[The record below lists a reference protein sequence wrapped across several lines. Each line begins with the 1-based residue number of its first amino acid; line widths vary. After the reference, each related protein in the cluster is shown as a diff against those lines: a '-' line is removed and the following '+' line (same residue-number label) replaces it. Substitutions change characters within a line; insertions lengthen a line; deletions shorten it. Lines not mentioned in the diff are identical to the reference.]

1 MSDIGRETLSVRT
14 KQLVWL
20 TSAATIALLALPA
33 AAQAQDQN
41 PADNDAT
48 TNGDPEIIVMARKQ
62 AETLQEVPLTVTA
75 ISNQTLENYGVN
87 QVADV
92 VSRVPTLS
100 VQVGGS
106 GSGGSIALRG
116 VGSSAI
122 SASFDSAV
130 AFDFDGVVI
139 STMRLV
145 QAGFFDV
152 KQIDVLKGPQSLFFG
167 KSASAGVFS
176 LHSADPT
183 QSWEVGGKASYE
195 FEERGY
201 VLGGYISGP
210 LSETL
215 GVRLAAQYND
225 VKRYNQ
231 IQSGIPTVNP
241 NRGNTDFVSRLTL
254 AWEPS
259 DRFKANL
266 KLNYVTNR
274 NDGAIAFQDV
284 NCGANGRADEVVL
297 LGGAIAIPSGADC
310 NNKDK
315 FFAVSDPSATQTTKF
330 PDGSAGVGRY
340 PGHAFGRTNIFFGR
354 LNWDLELNDYLKL
367 SSVSGILKLDAI
379 DFDSY
384 SSVGVGPARNPN
396 GVPVAAIAPLLAAV
410 NTVGSAQGFG
420 SSDPRNK
427 TDQYSQEIRLASDLS
442 GNFNFMLGAF
452 YEYRDIDFNT
462 SQQGVNISIIA
473 LDPITGNSYD
483 WYKKHKTKTDAYS
496 VFGSAT
502 LDLTDK
508 LELAGGLRWTK
519 ERKVNTISVPY
530 VHLFLSSGPAFID
543 SGFFSGPI
551 VFKDTNLS
559 PEVSLRY
566 KISND
571 VNLYAAY
578 KTGYKSG
585 GIDNSALPSSNLLGF
600 SDPDPAVRAA
610 VANGL
615 IYKSETAK
623 GGEVGAKMQFADRSI
638 TLNASA
644 FYYVFT
650 NLQLQNFNATTIQFV
665 TFNASELTSKGL
677 DFDFAWRTPVE
688 GLNFSGSLAV
698 TNAKFTKPLISAIT
712 GEDLN
717 GRRASRA
724 PSLAGNIAFDWSTPI
739 TEGVALGLNGNMQY
753 SGSYFTANTS
763 NKVLGQQPVVGDL
776 KQKSFATFDG
786 SISIGDPDHRWK
798 LALVGVNLTNKIYAL
813 TSGGRPFLTGVPLG
827 TPGSANFVP
836 VGDDLNVNY
845 NRGRQV
851 FVEASFRF

>member
-1 MSDIGRETLSVRT
+1 MKKSLISGFKLN
-14 KQLVWL
+14 
-20 TSAATIALLALPA
+20 LLAGA
-33 AAQAQDQN
+33 AAGCLIMPGVAFAQAAA
-41 PADNDAT
+41 ADESDSDTIYVN
-48 TNGDPEIIVMARKQ
+48 ARKQ
-62 AETLQEVPLTVTA
+62 TETLQEVPVTVTA
-75 ISNQTLENYGVN
+75 VTSETLDNYGVN

-92 VSRVPTLS
+92 ASRVPTLN

-106 GSGGSIALRG
+106 GSGGSISLRG

-130 AFDFDGVVI
+130 AFDYDGVVI

-152 KQIDVLKGPQSLFFG
+152 RQIDVLKGPQSLFFG

-183 QSWEVGGKASYE
+183 KNWEVGGKASYE

-201 VLGGYISGP
+201 VVGGYISGP
-210 LSETL
+210 LSDTL
-215 GVRLAAQYND
+215 GVRVAAQYND
-225 VKRYNQ
+225 VSRYNQ
-231 IQSGIPTVNP
+231 IQPGIPTVNP
-241 NRGNTDFVSRLTL
+241 NRGNRDFVGRITL

-297 LGGAIAIPSGADC
+297 LGGAIAIPSGANC

-354 LNWDLELNDYLKL
+354 LNWDLDLSDTLKF

-396 GVPVAAIAPLLAAV
+396 GVPVGLIAPRLAAV
-410 NTVGSAQGFG
+410 NTPGSPQGVG
-420 SSDPRNK
+420 SSDPLNK
-427 TDQYSQEIRLASDLS
+427 TDQYSQEVRLASDFS
-442 GNFNFMLGAF
+442 GKFNFMLGAF
-452 YEYRDIDFNT
+452 YEYRDIKFNT

-483 WYKKHKTKTDAYS
+483 WYKKHQTKTDAYS
-496 VFGSAT
+496 LFGSGT
-502 LDLTDK
+502 FDITDR
-508 LELAGGLRWTK
+508 LQLSGGLRWTK
-519 ERKVNTISVPY
+519 ESKVNTITVPY
-530 VHLFLSSGPAFID
+530 VHAFLSAGPAFIR

-551 VFKDTNLS
+551 RFKDTNLS

-566 KISND
+566 KLSDD

-600 SDPDPAVRAA
+600 GSPDPAVRTA

-623 GGEVGAKMQFADRSI
+623 GGEFGAKMQFADRSI
-638 TLNASA
+638 RLNASA
-644 FYYVFT
+644 FYYVFK

-665 TFNASELTSKGL
+665 TFNASELTSKGV
-677 DFDFAWRTPVE
+677 DVDFAWRTPVE
-688 GLNFSGSLAV
+688 GLGFSGALAY
-698 TNAKFTKPLISAIT
+698 TDAKFSKALVSAIT

-724 PSLAGNIAFDWSTPI
+724 PKLSGNIAFDWSMPI
-739 TEGVALGLNGNMQY
+739 SDGIAFGLNGNAQY
-753 SGSYFTANTS
+753 SSAYFTANTS
-763 NKVLGQQPVVGDL
+763 NSVNGPLAPSGDL
-776 KQKSFATFDG
+776 KQGSFATFDG
-786 SISIGDPDHRWK
+786 SISIGDPDKKWK
-798 LALVGVNLTNKIYAL
+798 LSLVGLNLTNKIVAL
-813 TSGGRPFLTGVPLG
+813 TSGSRPFLAPVGGYGIPG
-827 TPGSANFVP
+827 TANFVP
-836 VGDDLNVNY
+836 RGDDLNVNY

-851 FVEASFRF
+851 FVEASFKF

>member
-1 MSDIGRETLSVRT
+1 MKKSLNSGF
-14 KQLVWL
+14 KFN
-20 TSAATIALLALPA
+20 LLAGA
-33 AAQAQDQN
+33 AAGCLILPSVAYAQAA
-41 PADNDAT
+41 ADENNDADT
-48 TNGDPEIIVMARKQ
+48 IYVLARKQ
-62 AETLQEVPLTVTA
+62 TETLQEVPVTVTA
-75 ISNQTLENYGVN
+75 VTTETLDNYGVN

-92 VSRVPTLS
+92 ASRIPTLN

-106 GSGGSIALRG
+106 GSGGSISLRG

-130 AFDFDGVVI
+130 AFDYDGVVI

-183 QSWEVGGKASYE
+183 KSWEVGGKASYE
-195 FEERGY
+195 FEEKGY
-201 VLGGYISGP
+201 VVGGYISGP
-210 LSETL
+210 ISDTL
-215 GVRLAAQYND
+215 GVRVAAQYND
-225 VKRYNQ
+225 VSRYNQ
-231 IQSGIPTVNP
+231 IQPGIPTITP
-241 NRGNTDFVSRLTL
+241 NRGNKDFVGRVTL

-297 LGGAIAIPSGADC
+297 LGGAIAIPSGANC

-354 LNWDLELNDYLKL
+354 LNWDLDLTDTLKF
-367 SSVSGILKLDAI
+367 SSVSGVLKLDAI

-384 SSVGVGPARNPN
+384 SSVGVGQAFTPFAPAA
-396 GVPVAAIAPLLAAV
+396 VAVAAVAGIAPRLAAV
-410 NTVGSAQGFG
+410 NTLGSPQGVG

-427 TDQYSQEIRLASDLS
+427 TDQYSQEVRITSDFS
-442 GNFNFMLGAF
+442 GKFNFMLGAF
-452 YEYRDIDFNT
+452 YEYRDIQFNT

-483 WYKKHKTKTDAYS
+483 WYKKHQTKTDAYS
-496 VFGSAT
+496 VFGSGT
-502 LDLTDK
+502 FDISDRLQLS
-508 LELAGGLRWTK
+508 GGLRWTK
-519 ERKVNTISVPY
+519 ENKVNTITVPY

-551 VFKDTNLS
+551 RFKDTNLS

-566 KISND
+566 KVSDDI
-571 VNLYAAY
+571 NLYAAY

-600 SDPDPAVRAA
+600 ADPNPAVRAA

-623 GGEVGAKMQFADRSI
+623 GGEFGAKMQFADRSVR
-638 TLNASA
+638 LNASA

-677 DFDFAWRTPVE
+677 DLDFAWRTPVE
-688 GLNFSGSLAV
+688 GLGFSGAV
-698 TNAKFTKPLISAIT
+698 AYTDAKFTKDLVSAIT
-712 GEDLN
+712 AENLR

-724 PSLAGNIAFDWSTPI
+724 PRLSGNIAFDWSMPI
-739 TEGVALGLNGNMQY
+739 TEGIALGLNGNAQY
-753 SGSYFTANTS
+753 SGAYFTANTS
-763 NKVLGQQPVVGDL
+763 NAVNGPLAPSGDL

-786 SISIGDPDHRWK
+786 SISIGDPDKKWK
-798 LALVGVNLTNKIYAL
+798 LSLVGLNLTNKIVAL
-813 TSGGRPFLTGVPLG
+813 TSGSRPFLAPVGGYG
-827 TPGSANFVP
+827 TPGAANFVP
-836 VGDDLNVNY
+836 RGDDLNVNY

-851 FVEASFRF
+851 FVEASFKF